1 MESLSFE
8 RSSRGVSR
16 GERVGVVGVLLFVL
30 FFGVVLSVVVRA
42 GERASSVQGSD
53 RVVADPEPRPGRRY

>member
-1 MESLSFE
+1 MESLGFE
-8 RSSRGVSR
+8 RSSGSVSQ

-30 FFGVVLSVVVRA
+30 LFGLVLGFVVRA
-42 GERASSVQGSD
+42 GERASSVQGGE